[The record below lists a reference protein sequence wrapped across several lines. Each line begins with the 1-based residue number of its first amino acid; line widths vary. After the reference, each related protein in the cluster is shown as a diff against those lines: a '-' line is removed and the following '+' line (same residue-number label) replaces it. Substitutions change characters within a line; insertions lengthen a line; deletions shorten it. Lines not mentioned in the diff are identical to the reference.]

1 MINNEDI
8 FEKIPSE
15 INLYSPQDLDNFLT
29 KQNNLI
35 EKQFNL
41 KSSLQFLY
49 SEKII
54 FSISSASN
62 DYKEWLSEEFE
73 ELISSFKLVVFTMDN
88 QKSPELLK
96 DAKKKLILKIEEFDK
111 TAKLKNERL
120 NSYFEDLKLSTRKF
134 SDYHFLLSNE
144 SKKYVESSSSSSK
157 STLVSIQNFISE
169 KFLSFVDLVSVEEP
183 PKELRS
189 QSDKIKIIRNFVQDC
204 NPTKTQLD
212 DLPKLY
218 LQLFNNSSKPNN
230 FFSGF
235 IEDEIYNIKK
245 SLASKS
251 IKSQNV
257 IVVSGESKSG
267 KTYILNN
274 LIESLNEK
282 NCFAVD
288 PPNNISDSSVD
299 KQLPKLL
306 HKVNDTSSK
315 LIDLEELDNGSIVFL
330 NDFDLWWRKNTNG
343 YNAIN
348 DWLEIFKRYENKLV
362 FIIEINK
369 NFLYHL
375 KINSEI
381 DNYVSKYISTL
392 DFSKKQLESIVRYKN
407 SLAGIDIYSKGN
419 KINFSKSLRSAL
431 NFNKINA
438 ITNGNIGW
446 FNNFW
451 IASIVKNETNS
462 FEFSNDFKTTFPDV
476 LNNAEIMVLLQIF
489 LHKKIDLKYLKEY
502 FSAWDEALIAKYIS
516 FFKAENIL
524 SSEGSY
530 VEISQYVLP
539 YLHLYFS
546 NNNLIAK

>member
-1 MINNEDI
+1 MINNEDV

>member
-1 MINNEDI
+1 M
-8 FEKIPSE
+8 
-15 INLYSPQDLDNFLT
+15 
-29 KQNNLI
+29 
-35 EKQFNL
+35 
-41 KSSLQFLY
+41 
-49 SEKII
+49 
-54 FSISSASN
+54 
-62 DYKEWLSEEFE
+62 
-73 ELISSFKLVVFTMDN
+73 
-88 QKSPELLK
+88 
-96 DAKKKLILKIEEFDK
+96 
-111 TAKLKNERL
+111 
-120 NSYFEDLKLSTRKF
+120 
-134 SDYHFLLSNE
+134 
-144 SKKYVESSSSSSK
+144 
-157 STLVSIQNFISE
+157 
-169 KFLSFVDLVSVEEP
+169 
-183 PKELRS
+183 
-189 QSDKIKIIRNFVQDC
+189 
-204 NPTKTQLD
+204 
-212 DLPKLY
+212 
-218 LQLFNNSSKPNN
+218 
-230 FFSGF
+230 
-235 IEDEIYNIKK
+235 
-245 SLASKS
+245 
-251 IKSQNV
+251 
-257 IVVSGESKSG
+257 VSGESKSG

-451 IASIVKNETNS
+451 IASIVKNETNI

-502 FSAWDEALIAKYIS
+502 FSSWDEALIAKYIS

-546 NNNLIAK
+546 NKNLIAN